1 MSFIKKKSIPT
12 KRVSIVN
19 KDGSLNVSLL
29 EREVNEDIKIYAKSR
44 AEDNMKKKA
53 MHSSQDYDTFR
64 SFLSVSQ
71 LRPIS
76 ARDVSSLF
84 NGSVSGSSSSF
95 RNRGVHGTAAGA
107 AIQSDDYEE
116 KKKEGGIVDNSQKF
130 QYGKLTRTS
139 KKSSREASN
148 FLALWRSKSSSSS
161 QALSFLVQIGHPTM
175 ICKQYFSMDIDSD
188 ILGCIVNALHLLM
201 CVVTNQTTEN
211 EHNDELEN
219 VTNGLMS
226 AKLLDIKSAT
236 EFVSFWLE
244 ALPGCGRFTL
254 SLSFLTSEHEVR
266 LKEVI
271 KFIKDS
277 IHITDAG
284 GKEYLCHYNVI
295 F

>member
-1 MSFIKKKSIPT
+1 M
-12 KRVSIVN
+12 N
-19 KDGSLNVSLL
+19 N
-29 EREVNEDIKIYAKSR
+29 DIKIYAKSR

-53 MHSSQDYDTFR
+53 MHTSRDYDEFQ

-71 LRPIS
+71 LQPIS

-84 NGSVSGSSSSF
+84 NGGVSGSSSSF

-107 AIQSDDYEE
+107 AIHSGRGMNDNNE
-116 KKKEGGIVDNSQKF
+116 KKKEGGFVDNSQKS
-130 QYGKLTRTS
+130 QYGKLTRTSS

-148 FLALWRSKSSSSS
+148 FLAHWRSKSSSSS
-161 QALSFLVQIGHPTM
+161 QEALSFLLQIGAGDDPTM
-175 ICKQYFSMDIDSD
+175 ICKQYFSTDIDSD

-201 CVVTNQTTEN
+201 CIVTNQTTEN

-219 VTNGLMS
+219 VTNELVS
-226 AKLLDIKSAT
+226 ANLLDIKSAT
-236 EFVSFWLE
+236 EFMSRWLE

-266 LKEVI
+266 LKEII

-277 IHITDAG
+277 IHINDAG

>member
-1 MSFIKKKSIPT
+1 M
-12 KRVSIVN
+12 SIVN
-19 KDGSLNVSLL
+19 QDGSLNVSLL

-53 MHSSQDYDTFR
+53 MHTSRDYDEFQ

-71 LRPIS
+71 LQPIS

-84 NGSVSGSSSSF
+84 NGGVSGSSSSF
-95 RNRGVHGTAAGA
+95 RNRGVHGTAAAAA
-107 AIQSDDYEE
+107 AIQSGRGKNDYKE
-116 KKKEGGIVDNSQKF
+116 KKKGKEGGIVDNSQKF

-139 KKSSREASN
+139 SKKSSREASN
-148 FLALWRSKSSSSS
+148 FLAHWRSKTSSSS
-161 QALSFLVQIGHPTM
+161 QALSFLVQIGRDDPTV
-175 ICKQYFSMDIDSD
+175 ICKQYFSTDIDSD

-201 CVVTNQTTEN
+201 CIVTNQTAEN
-211 EHNDELEN
+211 DHNDELEN

-226 AKLLDIKSAT
+226 ANLLDINSAT
-236 EFVSFWLE
+236 EFMSRWLE

-277 IHITDAG
+277 VHNINDAG
-284 GKEYLCHYNVI
+284 GKEYLSHYNVI
-295 F
+295 S

>member
-1 MSFIKKKSIPT
+1 M
-12 KRVSIVN
+12 SIVN

-29 EREVNEDIKIYAKSR
+29 EREVNEDIAIYAKSR

-53 MHSSQDYDTFR
+53 MHTSRDYDEFQ

-71 LRPIS
+71 LQPIS

-107 AIQSDDYEE
+107 AAVIQSGRGVNDNS
-116 KKKEGGIVDNSQKF
+116 GGIVDNSQKS

-139 KKSSREASN
+139 SKKSSREATN
-148 FLALWRSKSSSSS
+148 FLAHWRSKSSSSLK
-161 QALSFLVQIGHPTM
+161 ALSFLVEIGGDVGGDDPTV
-175 ICKQYFSMDIDSD
+175 ICKQYFSTDIDSD

-201 CVVTNQTTEN
+201 CIVTNQTTEN

-219 VTNGLMS
+219 VTNELVS
-226 AKLLDIKSAT
+226 ANLLDIKSAT
-236 EFVSFWLE
+236 ECMSRWLE
-244 ALPGCGRFTL
+244 ALSGCGRFTL

-277 IHITDAG
+277 IHINDAG
-284 GKEYLCHYNVI
+284 GKEYLCHYSVI
-295 F
+295 V

>member
-1 MSFIKKKSIPT
+1 M
-12 KRVSIVN
+12 SIVN
-19 KDGSLNVSLL
+19 QDGSLNVSLL
-29 EREVNEDIKIYAKSR
+29 EREVNNDIKIYAKSR

-53 MHSSQDYDTFR
+53 MHTSRDYDEFQ

-71 LRPIS
+71 LQPIS

-84 NGSVSGSSSSF
+84 NGGVSGSSSSF
-95 RNRGVHGTAAGA
+95 RNRGVHGTAAA
-107 AIQSDDYEE
+107 AIQSGRGKNDYNG
-116 KKKEGGIVDNSQKF
+116 KKKGKEGSIVGNGQKS
-130 QYGKLTRTS
+130 QYGKLTRTSS

-148 FLALWRSKSSSSS
+148 FLADWRSKSSSSS
-161 QALSFLVQIGHPTM
+161 QALSFLVQIGLDDPTM
-175 ICKQYFSMDIDSD
+175 ICKQYFSTDIDSD
-188 ILGCIVNALHLLM
+188 ILGSIVNALHLLM
-201 CVVTNQTTEN
+201 CIVTNQTTEN

-219 VTNGLMS
+219 VKNGLMS
-226 AKLLDIKSAT
+226 ANLLDIKSAT
-236 EFVSFWLE
+236 EFVSRWLE

-277 IHITDAG
+277 VDNINDAG
-284 GKEYLCHYNVI
+284 GKEYLSHYNVI